1 LQASSRFCPT
11 TKDATMPVISITLL
25 PGYSRD
31 AESRMV
37 SRVALA
43 ASSVIATPAAGTT
56 VFVSHVSTYQRDGKV
71 LGAGAGAPE
80 RIDAS
85 ALVRRFLDHMEQR
98 DLPAASRLLAPGFE
112 MRFPGSPV
120 MHTLD
125 AMVARARGAYRQV
138 AKTYERFDESWA
150 NDCTVVV
157 CFGTLHGVWL
167 DGSAFDS
174 VRFIDRFE
182 VTGDRISRQDVW
194 NDLALY
200 KPATPNNSATSAT
213 PDQS

>member
-1 LQASSRFCPT
+1 
-11 TKDATMPVISITLL
+11 MPVISITLL
-25 PGYSRD
+25 PGYSKE

-37 SRVALA
+37 GRVALA

-56 VFVSHVSTYQRDGKV
+56 VFVNHVSTYQRDGKV
-71 LGAGAGAPE
+71 MGAGAGAPE

-98 DLPAASRLLAPGFE
+98 DLSAAARLLAPGVE

-125 AMVARARGAYRQV
+125 EIVTRARGAYRQV

-150 NDCTVVV
+150 QACTVVI

-167 DGSAFDS
+167 DGTTFAD

-182 VTGDRISRQDVW
+182 VTGDLISRQDVW
-194 NDLALY
+194 NDLALH
-200 KPATPNNSATSAT
+200 KPPAAAT
-213 PDQS
+213 PDQN